1 MKKSGR
7 KILVTGAAGFIGSA
21 VVKKLLLNGDNVVGI
36 DNINN
41 YYDVSLKKNR
51 IKDISEYFDGKKWN
65 FLRCSIESYESLN
78 KLFKKYEPE
87 IIIHLAAQ
95 AGVRYSLED
104 PNSYIMSNLV
114 GFGNILELARNYDIQ
129 NFIYASSSSVY
140 GGNKKVPFTESDK
153 VNHPISLYAAT
164 KRSNELMAHSYS
176 HLFNIPSTGLR
187 FFTVYGPWGRPDM
200 APMIFAKSIIESK
213 PIKIF
218 NFGKMKR
225 DFTYIEDICESI
237 FRCTFK
243 QATSDD
249 NFDGYEPDP
258 SISKAPHKIFNIG
271 NSSSV
276 DLLYFIE
283 LIETF
288 LKKKAIREFLP
299 IQPGDVE
306 VTFADTKKL
315 EEWINFKPQISI
327 EEGVEKFINWY
338 LKYYC

>member
-1 MKKSGR
+1 MKKFGR
-7 KILVTGAAGFIGSA
+7 KIIVTGAAGFIGA
-21 VVKKLLLNGDNVVGI
+21 ALTRKLLSNEDHVIGI
-36 DNINN
+36 DNMND
-41 YYDVSLKKNR
+41 YYDISLKINR
-51 IKDISEYFDGKKWN
+51 IKNISREFADKNWN
-65 FLRCSIESYESLN
+65 FFKLSMEDYESLN
-78 KLFKKYEPE
+78 KIFKEFRPE

-104 PNSYIMSNLV
+104 PNSYIQSNLV
-114 GFGNILELARNYDIQ
+114 GFANILELARNYKIL

-140 GGNKKVPFTESDK
+140 GGNKKVPFNESDS

-200 APMIFAKSIIESK
+200 APMIFAKSIINSK

-218 NFGKMKR
+218 NFGKMRR
-225 DFTYIEDICESI
+225 DFTYIDDICESI

-243 QATSDD
+243 PATSYS
-249 NFDGYEPDP
+249 NFDDLNPDP
-258 SISKAPHKIFNIG
+258 QSSKAPHRIFNIG
-271 NSSSV
+271 NHTSI

-283 LIETF
+283 LIETN
-288 LKKKAIREFLP
+288 LKKKAIKEFLP

-306 VTFADTKKL
+306 VTFAESKKL
-315 EEWINFKPQISI
+315 EDWINFSPQISI
-327 EEGVEKFINWY
+327 EEGVKKFINWY
-338 LKYYC
+338 LQYYT